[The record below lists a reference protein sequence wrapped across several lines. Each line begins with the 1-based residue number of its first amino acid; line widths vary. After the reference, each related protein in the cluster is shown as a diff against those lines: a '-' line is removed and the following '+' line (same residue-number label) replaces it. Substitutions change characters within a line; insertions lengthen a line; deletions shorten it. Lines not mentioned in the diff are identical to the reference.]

1 MNSCSILQL
10 NPSIPVMTPD
20 GRGEA
25 IGWMDYGKNDE
36 LFWIVLLRATGECW
50 AYANA
55 VIRACPNAMFEQ
67 ASEFSTGD
75 LGKSSTASPASG
87 LGESVTQTAS
97 FIEPPPPSGV
107 LASDGN
113 AMRAMPER
121 RPP

>member
-10 NPSIPVMTPD
+10 NPAIPVLTPD

-55 VIRACPNAMFEQ
+55 VIRACPIAMIGQ
-67 ASEFSTGD
+67 APEFSTGD
-75 LGKSSTASPASG
+75 LGKSSTASPGSG
-87 LGESVTQTAS
+87 FGESVTQTAS
-97 FIEPPPPSGV
+97 FIEPPIPLGV

-113 AMRAMPER
+113 EMPAMPKWR
-121 RPP
+121 QP